1 MTIKLNKTLYR
12 TILIV
17 TFVAINALVISGIGA
32 AWAFMNTGADKTSML
47 HLEVPMEDV
56 YKPSLTWE
64 NLKNPGRPMEQQ
76 ALGEITNDYMN
87 AWHVRNIAYKKND
100 RYGVEDFYTDSARA
114 RLYENIDLNVKN
126 NNWYKR
132 TTLSHNSSLDFYTA
146 DGTMVVF
153 KDYNVEEYQET
164 YEGEKLLYTEK
175 DTTSYQV
182 MMLLEDGFW
191 RIRHLKE
198 IPTPV
203 DTTKVVERNI
213 TDNLDKIKRL
223 KGINYYPKDSPW
235 DTFGKR
241 FSDSILNQDFQIIHK
256 MGLNTIRVFIQYEDF
271 GKNKVDYKKLNHLK
285 TLLDVAHKNK
295 LDVLITLFDFYGD
308 YDVSNWTLTHRHAET
323 IIKAVKNHPALLAW
337 DIKNEPDLDF
347 ESRNRQRVLSWLNQM
362 IENVKKWD
370 KTHPITI
377 GWSSPEAGIELAD
390 KVDFVS
396 YHYYRELDKFK
407 EAHDVLKK
415 AVPHKPKV
423 LQEYGLSSYNGLWNL
438 YRGYDEND
446 QFNYY
451 KKMQDLLA
459 KEGIPF
465 MFWTLYD
472 FKKVPSSVA
481 GRLPW
486 KTKKQHFFGC
496 IDSLGNIKP
505 SYKILSNHWM
515 FKLGEAKEKDDDKK

>member
-1 MTIKLNKTLYR
+1 MAIKLNKVFYR
-12 TILIV
+12 TILIA
-17 TFVAINALVISGIGA
+17 TFLAINMLIISGIGS

-56 YKPSLTWE
+56 YKPSLEWINTE
-64 NLKNPGRPMEQQ
+64 NPGRPMEIQ

-100 RYGVEDFYTDSARA
+100 PYGIEDFYTDSARV
-114 RLYENIDLNVKN
+114 RLYDHIDANKKN

-132 TTLSHNSSLDFYTA
+132 TTLNHNSSLDFYTA

-153 KDYNVEEYQET
+153 KDYNVEEYQEI
-164 YEGEKLLYTEK
+164 YQGEELILKEK

-198 IPTPV
+198 IPTPI
-203 DTTKVVERNI
+203 DTAKIVKRTIDKKLAKVKNI
-213 TDNLDKIKRL
+213 

-235 DTFGKR
+235 DTFGKK
-241 FSDSILNQDFQIIHK
+241 FSDSIINQDFKIIQE

-271 GKNKVDYKKLNHLK
+271 GKNRVDYKKLALLK
-285 TLLDVAHKNK
+285 TLLDTAEEND
-295 LDVLITLFDFYGD
+295 LEVLITLFDFYGD
-308 YDVSNWTLTHRHAET
+308 YDVSNWTLTHRHAES
-323 IIKAVKNHPALLAW
+323 IIKAMKDHPALLGW

-347 ESRNRQRVLSWLNQM
+347 DSRGKQRVLSWLEQM
-362 IENVKKWD
+362 IDNIKKWD
-370 KTHPITI
+370 KNHPITI

-396 YHYYRELDKFK
+396 YHYYREPKDYKL
-407 EAHDVLKK
+407 AHNKLR
-415 AVPHKPKV
+415 ALVPTKPKV
-423 LQEYGLSSYNGLWNL
+423 LQEYGMSSYKGLWNL
-438 YRGYDEND
+438 YRGADE
-446 QFNYY
+446 QGQLAYY
-451 KKMQDLLA
+451 KQMQQIL
-459 KEGIPF
+459 KEDNIPY

-481 GRLPW
+481 GSLPW

-496 IDSLGNIKP
+496 LDSLGNKKP
-505 SYKILSNHWM
+505 VYHELAN
-515 FKLGEAKEKDDDKK
+515 KKRE